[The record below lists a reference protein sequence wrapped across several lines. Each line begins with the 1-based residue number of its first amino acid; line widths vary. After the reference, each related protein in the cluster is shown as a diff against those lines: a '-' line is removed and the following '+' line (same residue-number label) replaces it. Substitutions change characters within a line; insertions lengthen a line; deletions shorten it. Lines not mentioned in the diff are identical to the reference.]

1 MVAAVLPRKDRPMNT
16 KTAFLL
22 PVLATAALAIAGCG
36 SDSSSSDSTSTAAD
50 TTTTAAPAAAAPLTS
65 VDMAM
70 SEFKFAPDTVTVA
83 AGKVPITQKNTGA
96 VVHEFVLLKSDKP
109 ADSFAVKNG
118 QINEEDVGTNVGEI
132 EDVAPGKSKSKTFDL
147 KPGKYVF
154 ICNLSGHYEG
164 GMYGSMVVQ

>member
-1 MVAAVLPRKDRPMNT
+1 MNT

-22 PVLATAALAIAGCG
+22 PVLAATAALAIAGCG

-50 TTTTAAPAAAAPLTS
+50 ATTTTAAATPLTS

-118 QINEEDVGTNVGEI
+118 QINEEAVGTNVGEI

-154 ICNLSGHYEG
+154 ICNLSGHYAG